1 MVANTLFR
9 YSIHTSFT
17 CIEDSQS
24 LKDNIEPI
32 AAILEL
38 RTDPDLLK
46 EIQEG
51 YKKKKWY
58 IKLKNNLSLYKRGQ
72 VDSKT
77 RLFFLNN

>member
-17 CIEDSQS
+17 CIENSQS

-51 YKKKKWY
+51 YKKKK
-58 IKLKNNLSLYKRGQ
+58 
-72 VDSKT
+72 
-77 RLFFLNN
+77 